1 MLRGPMKKLSL
12 YVLILSTL
20 ACHGCGELPPIN
32 YSTSPAGNVDSS
44 FIKVGVTTKEDV
56 VLALGYPFRVD
67 PSERHLTYLSSFHKG
82 VVIELA
88 FFIPIPVGT
97 KNTMEYLHIH
107 FDENDI
113 VKNYYLNEQ
122 VK

>member
-32 YSTSPAGNVDSS
+32 YSTSPLIHVDIS

-56 VLALGYPFRVD
+56 VLTLGNPYRVGPD
-67 PSERHLTYLSSFHKG
+67 ERQLTYWSSIREGFVLG
-82 VVIELA
+82 VVLY
-88 FFIPIPVGT
+88 IPIPLGT
-97 KNTMEYLHIH
+97 KHTSEFLRIY

-113 VKNYYLNEQ
+113 VKSYYVN
-122 VK
+122 